1 MMDMQNTI
9 CAYIFM
15 LFMKIYLCSLFLFV
29 YFGVNQTF
37 DHEFN
42 FPAFFPYHEVI
53 RFQSLYK
60 GVSG

>member
-42 FPAFFPYHEVI
+42 FAAFFFPTM
-53 RFQSLYK
+53 K
-60 GVSG
+60 